1 MMPLEKNSN
10 SDQKNQDTVKISEAL
25 STDEILSLLSKNKSD
40 FVKDSEI
47 SETINNLFKKVTPS
61 ILAEAKKVLNNNE
74 KKIQDEKKI
83 QEENVDQGLETQ
95 IKEPEKKYTEE
106 EAQKMAKE
114 YANQYYNN
122 GYKLGVK
129 KTTEE
134 LQKGDKALAVTLKQT
149 TDNIFGVSEDF
160 AKELNQSINNLIS
173 KLCEEVIGYVI
184 DNYSQFFQEKIE
196 KLTSSIENS
205 IKNVDVFLNPKD
217 HDVITKYN
225 NQKNIQLSFKINPD
239 NKLDRGDVRIKSGS
253 IEMSDIVSNK
263 IKFSNSSNLSLDL
276 DQLKDNP
283 INKKTEENSQ

>member
-1 MMPLEKNSN
+1 
-10 SDQKNQDTVKISEAL
+10 
-25 STDEILSLLSKNKSD
+25 
-40 FVKDSEI
+40 
-47 SETINNLFKKVTPS
+47 
-61 ILAEAKKVLNNNE
+61 
-74 KKIQDEKKI
+74 
-83 QEENVDQGLETQ
+83 
-95 IKEPEKKYTEE
+95 
-106 EAQKMAKE
+106 MAKE

-173 KLCEEVIGYVI
+173 KLCEEVIGYGI

>member
-173 KLCEEVIGYVI
+173 KLCEEVIGYGI

-263 IKFSNSSNLSLDL
+263 IKSSNSSNLSLDL